1 MTRPPPLELFR
12 KFIRFYI
19 VNLPLSTYQECLIDK
34 GDISSF
40 SIRAKVTKSV
50 GDETIE
56 VIEWGVGRDKNK
68 TEVEDIPLHFFS
80 EMKFQETQITY
91 LKKGNISPLCHCEI
105 YFCWVLIKRVFCYKF
120 KQVDKPLCGHM
131 NTFLLVK
138 TLYQHY
144 SWICGYLNIWIFEFL
159 PPDIWIHGIIRLVL
173 CPPSW
178 QSRQIVGRRQ
188 QREMGRS

>member
-91 LKKGNISPLCHCEI
+91 LKKGNILKEISPHCVI
-105 YFCWVLIKRVFCYKF
+105 
-120 KQVDKPLCGHM
+120 
-131 NTFLLVK
+131 VK
-138 TLYQHY
+138 Y
-144 SWICGYLNIWIFEFL
+144 IFAGF
-159 PPDIWIHGIIRLVL
+159 W
-173 CPPSW
+173 
-178 QSRQIVGRRQ
+178 SRECFAISSSR
-188 QREMGRS
+188 

>member
-1 MTRPPPLELFR
+1 MTKKCWWWNNWSNWMRSWMRQKENRSWRYSSPFLLWNEIPR
-12 KFIRFYI
+12 NTNYI
-19 VNLPLSTYQECLIDK
+19 FEE
-34 GDISSF
+34 
-40 SIRAKVTKSV
+40 R
-50 GDETIE
+50 E
-56 VIEWGVGRDKNK
+56 
-68 TEVEDIPLHFFS
+68 
-80 EMKFQETQITY
+80 Y
-91 LKKGNISPLCHCEI
+91 LKRNISPLCHCER

-120 KQVDKPLCGHM
+120 KQVDKPICGHM

-144 SWICGYLNIWIFEFL
+144 SWICGYSNIWIFEFL
-159 PPDIWIHGIIRLVL
+159 PLDIWIHGIIRLVL